1 MCELFQFRPAYLQF
15 PSDWWEDSPGT
26 TLWTVAALGI
36 AFLQSSRALRSCS
49 SAALIKSLR
58 VSMFRRPFEAVDR
71 ILGLHI
77 KEDKHR
83 PPVSTCLRLSLSLD
97 ASSLALSWSLSRSLS
112 APCLHVYRQRPGQC
126 KCKWQ
131 LLHPRPRRRNN
142 SPQEQREVE
151 RCLKVV
157 PNPRNSNTRRRQAI
171 PKLGRTPKQTHLFS
185 LWLVSV
191 GSSQANIHRKP
202 K

>member
-83 PPVSTCLRLSLSLD
+83 PPVSTCLRLSLSL
-97 ASSLALSWSLSRSLS
+97 SMRPLWLCLGLCLALSLPRASMSIGSGPANAS
-112 APCLHVYRQRPGQC
+112 A
-126 KCKWQ
+126 
-131 LLHPRPRRRNN
+131 
-142 SPQEQREVE
+142 S
-151 RCLKVV
+151 
-157 PNPRNSNTRRRQAI
+157 
-171 PKLGRTPKQTHLFS
+171 
-185 LWLVSV
+185 
-191 GSSQANIHRKP
+191 GSSYILGLDGETTPP
-202 K
+202 KNKERWRGA